1 MSLHLKVTT
10 PRKLVKDITVDSI
23 TVPSAAGE
31 LTILPKHE
39 HLLSLLQEGIITIR
53 TKNEEEYMAIGGGYM
68 ETDGKT
74 VNILVSRAYN
84 QDEIDE
90 EMTKQAVEKAKQMLS
105 EKSGTTDR
113 LEATSLLRRS
123 MVDIKLLRKARKY
136 SS

>member
-1 MSLHLKVTT
+1 MLHLKVTT
-10 PRKLVKDITVDSI
+10 PRKLVKDMKIDSI

-31 LTILPKHE
+31 ITILPQHE

-53 TKNEEEYMAIGGGYM
+53 SKNEEEYLAIGGGYI

-74 VNILVSRAYN
+74 INILVSRAYN

-90 EMTKQAVEKAKQMLS
+90 ETTRQAVEKAKQIL
-105 EKSGTTDR
+105 EDKENKTDR
-113 LEATSLLRRS
+113 GEANALLRRS
-123 MVDIKLLRKARKY
+123 LVDIKLLRKARKR